1 MTRAQ
6 SSDESGVDGRLARHG
21 KLSYMQIPA
30 RDPVALGAF
39 YASVFGW
46 SVSGRPAHVNFRDAS
61 GELTGAFVTNLTPAS
76 EPGILP
82 YVYVDGIDA
91 IIERITSHGGAVVR
105 TPYPEGAL
113 RVATFRD
120 PDGNV
125 IGLWQGGR
133 GNVAGS
139 ASTAARDDG
148 RRRGFAGSPDRRTRM
163 S

>member
-6 SSDESGVDGRLARHG
+6 SGEDSGVEDRLARHG
-21 KLSYMQIPA
+21 KLAYMQIPA

-46 SVSGRPAHVNFRDAS
+46 SVDDRPAHVSVRDAS

-91 IIERITSHGGAVVR
+91 IIESVASHGGAVVR
-105 TPYPEGAL
+105 SPYPEGDL

-125 IGLWQGGR
+125 IGLWQGGPR
-133 GNVAGS
+133 
-139 ASTAARDDG
+139 
-148 RRRGFAGSPDRRTRM
+148 
-163 S
+163 